1 MGVGFQWQLWTSP
14 QGDTWTGGQGGHN
27 KLFGFY
33 FEIFITQCQALM
45 RNMKYLGE
53 TEKTDAEVDQWNKRF
68 LKEKPPRFIK
78 DKILD

>member
-1 MGVGFQWQLWTSP
+1 
-14 QGDTWTGGQGGHN
+14 
-27 KLFGFY
+27 
-33 FEIFITQCQALM
+33 M

-78 DKILD
+78 DGNKDKDED